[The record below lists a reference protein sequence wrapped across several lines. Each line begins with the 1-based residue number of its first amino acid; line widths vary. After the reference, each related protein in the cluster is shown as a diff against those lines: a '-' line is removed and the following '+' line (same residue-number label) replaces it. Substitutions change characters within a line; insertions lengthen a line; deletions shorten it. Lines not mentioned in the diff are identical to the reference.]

1 MLSML
6 MFKNKFIPIVPLTI
20 AASFFTLSFASCKD
34 AEKKGEDE
42 KTAEAKKK
50 SEWIQMFNGKDLKGW
65 IPKFKGS
72 DLGVNFKN
80 VFKVKDGNLI
90 VDYSEYGDWD
100 GNFGHLFYEKSFSHY
115 VLRAEY
121 RFVGEQVNKGPG
133 WAWRNNGFMIHGQTA
148 ESMKKDQ
155 DFPNSIEVQLLGG
168 KDKGERG
175 NLNICT
181 PGTHLEYKGELV
193 KAHVIEAKGPT
204 NPGDKW
210 VTVEIEVRGSKV
222 IRHKQDGKVV
232 IEYNKPQLDDG
243 TLLEGGTISIQS
255 ETAPI
260 EFRKIEIKELK
271 PEATSKK

>member
-1 MLSML
+1 MLGIPML
-6 MFKNKFIPIVPLTI
+6 KNKFIPAVSLSVV
-20 AASFFTLSFASCKD
+20 ASFLTLSFASAQETK
-34 AEKKGEDE
+34 EKSE
-42 KTAEAKKK
+42 KSADDKKK
-50 SEWIQMFNGKDLKGW
+50 SEWVQMFNGKDLTGW
-65 IPKFKGS
+65 TPKFKGS

-80 VFKVKDGNLI
+80 VFKVKDGKLI

-121 RFVGEQVNKGPG
+121 RFVGEQVKKGPG

-148 ESMKKDQ
+148 ESMKKEQ

-168 KDKGERG
+168 KANGERG

-181 PGTHLEYKGELV
+181 PGTKLVMKGKLI
-193 KAHVIEAKGPT
+193 KGHVIKAGGPT
-204 NPGDKW
+204 NRGDEW
-210 VTVEIEVRGSKV
+210 VTVEIEVRGSEV

-232 IEYNKPQLDDG
+232 IEYSKPQLDDG
-243 TLLEGGTISIQS
+243 TILEGGTISIQS

-271 PEATSKK
+271 PTKK

>member
-1 MLSML
+1 ML
-6 MFKNKFIPIVPLTI
+6 KNNTFIPVVPLTV
-20 AASFFTLSFASCKD
+20 AASFLTFSFASCKD
-34 AEKKGEDE
+34 AETKDGAE
-42 KTAEAKKK
+42 KSAEAAKK
-50 SEWIQMFNGKDLKGW
+50 SEWVQMFNGKDLTGW
-65 IPKFKGS
+65 TPKFKGS
-72 DLGVNFKN
+72 EAGVNFKN
-80 VFKVKDGNLI
+80 VFKVKDGKLI

-121 RFVGEQVNKGPG
+121 RFVGEQVKNGPG

-148 ESMKKDQ
+148 ASMGKDQ
-155 DFPNSIEVQLLGG
+155 PFPNSIEVQLLGG
-168 KDKGERG
+168 KEKGERG

-181 PGTHLEYKGELV
+181 PGTQLEVNGKLT
-193 KAHVIEAKGPT
+193 KAHVINAKGPT
-204 NPGDKW
+204 NRGDEW
-210 VTVEIEVRGSKV
+210 VTVEIEVRGSEV

-232 IEYNKPQLDDG
+232 IEYKKPQLDNG

-271 PEATSKK
+271 PEKK